1 MNCCRKL
8 LQPKTMGLI
17 GLLGLSLFMLTVMV
31 LSLITPNYNQC
42 VNTVSALAL
51 GKYGQIYT
59 LIMLFFGLSS
69 LATGLGVS
77 KSLTGKYF
85 SRVFWFYLAYGLGV
99 LTLAIFKTDMLFDQ
113 EQVDFAKVNFSGKIH
128 YGTTV
133 AALFMFP
140 LGVIMM
146 MKKMARLPYWKK
158 LIPYTKGVLISS
170 FIAGAIWFIS
180 RSFGIGYSYKGLFQ
194 KIIIIDLSLW
204 CLVMNYWLFKDKS
217 HDHGKTA

>member
-1 MNCCRKL
+1 
-8 LQPKTMGLI
+8 
-17 GLLGLSLFMLTVMV
+17 
-31 LSLITPNYNQC
+31 
-42 VNTVSALAL
+42 
-51 GKYGQIYT
+51 
-59 LIMLFFGLSS
+59 
-69 LATGLGVS
+69 
-77 KSLTGKYF
+77 
-85 SRVFWFYLAYGLGV
+85 
-99 LTLAIFKTDMLFDQ
+99 
-113 EQVDFAKVNFSGKIH
+113 
-128 YGTTV
+128 
-133 AALFMFP
+133 
-140 LGVIMM
+140 M